1 MTKTFNEKLFNA
13 FNCWPYCFSVKIYD
27 DKEYMK
33 KAKVNKT
40 DVE

>member
-1 MTKTFNEKLFNA
+1 MTKTLIAKLFNA
-13 FNCWPYCFSVKIYD
+13 FNCWPYCFRVKIYD